1 MKGGL
6 FNELKH
12 FLVRQNAL
20 VSSGNSPA
28 IDEALICNILN
39 DISFFMKWSETEQIR
54 VARFWIESW
63 VDFVH
68 QMAST
73 KASSHHIWLFTGELV
88 ILNKWCRKI
97 RNKTRI
103 FKFCKSLKI
112 KDSNRRENILHPS
125 IFVFQNLA
133 ANFFCFCFLFKT
145 KPKFRKKSKQKQEDP
160 RVSIL
165 WRVKFE
171 TIGGWN
177 QT

>member
-54 VARFWIESW
+54 VARLWIESW
-63 VDFVH
+63 ADFVH

-133 ANFFCFCFLFKT
+133 ANFFCFFFSKLNRSSVKNQNKNRKT
-145 KPKFRKKSKQKQEDP
+145 HEFQYSE
-160 RVSIL
+160 
-165 WRVKFE
+165 E
-171 TIGGWN
+171 
-177 QT
+177 